1 MLNLYLPYT
10 SKFDNETGT
19 HCLTGKDAQGLAF
32 GVGAGRTLEESC
44 SALRAWIL
52 EVLVSHADAGEDHF
66 DDLRME
72 PPRRGAYLIF
82 DSMDLV
88 PIRLRLQRAHK
99 RLLQEDMACR
109 MGTSRQNYAKL
120 ERPGTNLTLK
130 TITQLERVLGVELLA
145 LPTLVPRKAQARR
158 VKT

>member
-10 SKFDNETGT
+10 SKFDPETDT
-19 HCLTGKDAQGLAF
+19 HCLTGKDARGLAF
-32 GVGAGRTLEESC
+32 GVGAGRTVEESC
-44 SALRAWIL
+44 RALRAWVL
-52 EVLVSHADAGEDHF
+52 EVLVSHADTGEDHF
-66 DDLRME
+66 ADLCME
-72 PPRRGAYLIF
+72 PPRWGAFLTF

-99 RLLQEDMACR
+99 RLLQEDMASR

-130 TITQLERVLGVELLA
+130 TITQLERALGADLLA
-145 LPTLVPRKAQARR
+145 LSTLAPRKAQARR
-158 VKT
+158 VKP